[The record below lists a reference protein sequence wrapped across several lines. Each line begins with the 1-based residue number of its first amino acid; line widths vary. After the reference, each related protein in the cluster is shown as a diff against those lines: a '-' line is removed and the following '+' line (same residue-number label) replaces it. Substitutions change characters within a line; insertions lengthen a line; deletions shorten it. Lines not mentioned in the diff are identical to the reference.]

1 MSEIAPTTTIDS
13 TTLTYLR
20 ELRTAYPTIDAALA
34 RIAVLRSSLTLPKG
48 AIHVISDVHGE
59 YKKLRHVVN
68 NASGSLRPL
77 VSKLFQQ
84 TLSEREQLQLLGFIY
99 YPRESFLYYSKT
111 QATRAHTLALT
122 RKIIRMELSIIRSL
136 AQSYPLHEIAALLP
150 SQYLQVFREL
160 ILSPQF
166 DRSDEHFNAIL
177 DSFIEHGR
185 ELDLLRLTARLI
197 RNLAI
202 SELIVAGDLGDR
214 GERIDKAIDF
224 LTRQPH
230 VSITWGNHDVSW
242 MAACLG
248 HGASVATVI
257 RMSLRYGRI
266 TQLEEG
272 YGIPLEPVAKLVAT
286 DYAND
291 PATQF
296 TCKDIGDRDA
306 QLLARMQK
314 AMAVIQFKLDGQ
326 LIARNPHFK
335 LAHRDIL
342 SSISADR
349 AHVTINGTQ
358 YPLIDSQLPTV
369 DPANP
374 LALTK
379 NEETCLRSLINSFT
393 NSPTLWRHM
402 SYLARKGSMWLVRD
416 NTLIFHG
423 CVPCDSQGNF
433 MPFEIDGISYTGKAL
448 FGAIEVAVQRAF
460 QARRTSDLDL
470 LWYLWCGPLS
480 PLFGKDKIATF
491 ESYFIADKGLLHE
504 HKDPYFAL
512 IHEVGFCEK
521 VLREFSV
528 DTARG
533 LIVNGHVPVKIEA
546 GESPIKRSGRAVT
559 IDGAFSEAYGD
570 KGYTLVLHPDRSY
583 LALHHHFQSVEDTVE
598 NGTDMIPETLEL
610 NRHTKVRLIGDTEQG
625 SEIRQQI
632 KLLETLIQAYEEN
645 KIEPLSEV

>member
-1 MSEIAPTTTIDS
+1 MSAAPSATKIDPV
-13 TTLTYLR
+13 TLIYLR
-20 ELRTAYPTIDAALA
+20 ELRSTYPTIDAALA
-34 RIAVLRSSLTLPKG
+34 RVAVLRSSLTLPKG

-77 VSKLFQQ
+77 VSKLFKD

-99 YPRESFLYYSKT
+99 YPRESFLYYSGT
-111 QATRAHTLALT
+111 QVSHADTIALA
-122 RKIIRMELSIIRSL
+122 RKIVHMELSIIRCL
-136 AQSYPLHEIAALLP
+136 AQNYPLHTVAELLP

-166 DRSDEHFNAIL
+166 DRSDAHFNAIL

-197 RNLAI
+197 RNLAV

-224 LTRQPH
+224 LMRQPH

-248 HGASVATVI
+248 HEASIATVM
-257 RMSLRYGRI
+257 RMSLRYGRLS
-266 TQLEEG
+266 QLEEG
-272 YGIPLEPVAKLVAT
+272 YGIPLEPVAKLVAA
-286 DYAND
+286 DYSND
-291 PATQF
+291 PASRF
-296 TCKDIGDRDA
+296 TCKDIGDRDPL
-306 QLLARMQK
+306 LLARMQK
-314 AMAVIQFKLDGQ
+314 AMAVIQFKLEGQ

-335 LAHRDIL
+335 LKHRDIL
-342 SSISADR
+342 SSISKNCSQ
-349 AHVTINGTQ
+349 VQ
-358 YPLIDSQLPTV
+358 IDGAEYTLVDSSLPTV
-369 DPANP
+369 DPSTP
-374 LALTK
+374 LAL
-379 NEETCLRSLINSFT
+379 NAHEESCIQALVSSFT

-423 CVPCDSQGNF
+423 CVPCDSTGKF
-433 MPFEIDGISYTGKAL
+433 MPFEIDGKSYAGKAL
-448 FGAIEVAVQRAF
+448 FEAIEVSVQRAF
-460 QARRTSDLDL
+460 QSRSLTDLDL

-491 ESYFIADKGLLHE
+491 ESYFIADKELLHE
-504 HKDPYFAL
+504 KKDPYFSL
-512 IHEVGFCEK
+512 IHEQAFCEK
-521 VLREFSV
+521 VMREFSV
-528 DTARG
+528 DSSRG

-570 KGYTLVLHPDRSY
+570 KGYTLVLQPDRSY
-583 LALHHHFQSVEDTVE
+583 LALHHHFESIEDTVQ

-610 NRHTKVRLIGDTEQG
+610 AHHERIRCIADTEQG
-625 SEIRQQI
+625 SEIQEQI
-632 KLLETLIQAYEEN
+632 LLLEKLIQAYKEN
-645 KIEPLSEV
+645 KIEPLSAA

>member
-1 MSEIAPTTTIDS
+1 MPALLPPKKIDPS
-13 TTLTYLR
+13 TLLYLR
-20 ELRTAYPTIDAALA
+20 ELRNTYPTIDAALA

-77 VSKLFQQ
+77 VSALFQD
-84 TLSEREQLQLLGFIY
+84 TLSEKEQLQLLGFIY
-99 YPRESFLYYSKT
+99 YPRESFLHYSRN
-111 QATRAHTLALT
+111 QNNRADTVALA

-136 AQSYPLHEIAALLP
+136 AQNYPLHAVAELLP

-166 DRSDEHFNAIL
+166 DRSEAHFNAIV

-202 SELIVAGDLGDR
+202 SELVVAGDLGDR

-248 HGASVATVI
+248 HEASIATVL

-266 TQLEEG
+266 SQLEEG
-272 YGIPLEPVAKLVAT
+272 YGIPLEPVAKLVAAE
-286 DYAND
+286 YASD
-291 PATQF
+291 PASRF
-296 TCKDIGDRDA
+296 ECKDIGDRDPL
-306 QLLARMQK
+306 LLARMQK
-314 AMAVIQFKLDGQ
+314 AMAVIQFKLEGQ
-326 LIARNPHFK
+326 LIARNPSYN
-335 LAHRDIL
+335 LTHRDIL
-342 SSISADR
+342 STIRADWSRVSIAGKEY
-349 AHVTINGTQ
+349 A
-358 YPLIDSQLPTV
+358 LIDSQLPTV
-369 DPANP
+369 DPAAP
-374 LALTK
+374 LKLTTH
-379 NEETCLRSLINSFT
+379 EENCLRSLVSSFT

-402 SYLARKGSMWLVRD
+402 SYLARKGAMWLVRD
-416 NTLIFHG
+416 DTLIFHG
-423 CVPCDSQGNF
+423 CVPSDAEGNF
-433 MPFEIDGISYTGKAL
+433 IALEIDGVRHSGRAL
-448 FGAIEVAVQRAF
+448 FEAIEVATQRAF
-460 QARRTSDLDL
+460 QLRRISDLDL

-491 ESYFIADKGLLHE
+491 ESYFIDDKELLHE
-504 HKDPYFAL
+504 RKDPYFTL
-512 IHEVGFCEK
+512 IHERAFCEK
-521 VLREFSV
+521 VLQEFGVTSS
-528 DTARG
+528 RG

-570 KGYTLVLHPDRSY
+570 KGYTLVLQPDRSY
-583 LALHHHFQSVEDTVE
+583 LALHHHFHSVEDTVQ

-610 NRHTKVRLIGDTEQG
+610 TRHVPIRRIADTEQG
-625 SEIRQQI
+625 HEIERQI
-632 KLLETLIQAYEEN
+632 ELLERLIQAYEEN
-645 KIEPLSEV
+645 KIEPLGGI